1 MFAASSVDPVIS
13 RRSWYAFLILPLS
26 TDYKCIPL
34 LMLASCKLILGV
46 LVLVRAIIIDF
57 HAVIISKRGNTVIVM
72 HSLVS
77 FVCISLRA

>member
-1 MFAASSVDPVIS
+1 
-13 RRSWYAFLILPLS
+13 
-26 TDYKCIPL
+26 
-34 LMLASCKLILGV
+34 MLASCKLILGEAI

-77 FVCISLRA
+77 FVCISLRACKFSFLVKVNPSKLPKLYPAKAMWKQ